1 MILGLI
7 PVDSSMLIM
16 IDRLK
21 APVFFIGFPRSGTTI
36 IFETFVRVP
45 EFGWLA
51 NYAEMWPGFV
61 SANILCRLLDNR
73 FIHLRGHKKQYGKAL
88 LGNRFLPQP
97 VEAYEFWDY
106 FTGINFS
113 RDYLLGKTADAAA
126 CSRVHSALQRTMKYQ
141 GKHRFVTKLTGPG
154 RIKYLS
160 SMFPD
165 AKFVHVIRD
174 GRAAVESLLRVD
186 FWREK
191 GGMGAPFWANGL
203 DAESIRDWEKS
214 GKDPVVLAAHQ
225 WKQVIESTRDEA
237 STLAESQYLEVK
249 YEDFVAS
256 PQVVSSNLLVW
267 SGLDGVVEST
277 TAEVGVSGFAD
288 MNHKYLEIL
297 NKDQIAGMNR
307 IMASVLEQLGY
318 SV

>member
-1 MILGLI
+1 M
-7 PVDSSMLIM
+7 S
-16 IDRLK
+16 DRLK

-36 IFETFVRVP
+36 IFETFVRAP

-51 NYAEMWPGFV
+51 NYAEMWPSV
-61 SANILCRLLDNR
+61 ISANVLCRLLDNR
-73 FIHLRGHKKQYGKAL
+73 FVHLRGHKKQYGRVRF
-88 LGNRFLPQP
+88 GNRYLPQP

-126 CSRVHSALQRTMKYQ
+126 CSRLHSALQRTMLYQ
-141 GKHRFVTKLTGPG
+141 GKRRFVTKLTGPG
-154 RIKYLS
+154 RIQYLL

-165 AKFVHVIRD
+165 AQFVHVIRD

-191 GGMGAPFWANGL
+191 GGMDAPFWANGL
-203 DAESIRDWEKS
+203 DAGSIHDWEKS

-225 WKQVIESTRDEA
+225 WKRIIEATRDEA
-237 STLAESQYLEVK
+237 CALVENQYLEVK

-256 PQVVSSNLLVW
+256 PQLITSNILVW
-267 SGLDGVVEST
+267 AGLNGVAASASGEMGISGLG
-277 TAEVGVSGFAD
+277 D
-288 MNHKYLEIL
+288 MNSKYLEVF
-297 NKDQIAGMNR
+297 DEGQITAMNR
-307 IMASVLEQLGY
+307 IMAPVLDRLGY